1 MDSDLLMVCCWID
14 HQRGG
19 PLASGAVTVTN
30 TTCDLSRTLCA
41 GRSVLS
47 VGCTLQL
54 EQPAEVTQAILNF
67 LHPPAV
73 HTTTAQVCF
82 AVSGIKMSNSSKGF

>member
-1 MDSDLLMVCCWID
+1 MKRI
-14 HQRGG
+14 
-19 PLASGAVTVTN
+19 
-30 TTCDLSRTLCA
+30 
-41 GRSVLS
+41 
-47 VGCTLQL
+47 LQL

-82 AVSGIKMSNSSKGF
+82 ITVCSTLSVALSSAGTTA